1 MKNGADLGFGHEEHP
16 LLGRRVRDLA
26 SGTEAE
32 LMAVVAEEIPDT
44 GRRWARRAYIRPEA
58 GGRELPTAV
67 GNIEPL
73 GTD

>member
-1 MKNGADLGFGHEEHP
+1 MALADLGFGHEEHP
-16 LLGRRVRDLA
+16 LLGRRVRDVA
-26 SGTEAE
+26 SGTKGD
-32 LMAVVAEEIPDT
+32 LTAVVREEVATHT
-44 GRRWARRAYIRPEA
+44 GRRWTRCAYIRPEV